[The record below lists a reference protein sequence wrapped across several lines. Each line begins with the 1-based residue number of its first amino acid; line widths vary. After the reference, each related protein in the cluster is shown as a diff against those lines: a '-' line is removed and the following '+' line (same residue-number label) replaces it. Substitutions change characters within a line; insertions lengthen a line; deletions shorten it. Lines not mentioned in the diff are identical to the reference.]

1 MSAKLTLMGMYNYDN
16 SVFDNLTFPTGIDKS
31 VAENA
36 ILMRCSEF
44 ELLYPDLD
52 YLKFAIGAWS
62 AKHERTFAKWHEALE
77 LEYNPLDNYDRH
89 EEFTDTEGINKNGSH
104 DVTMTKSRTTGN
116 TNITTNLTRES
127 QVSAYDQSSGYSPKD
142 KDVTNGTVTDSGTE
156 SGTDRNA
163 GSDSETESRTFQHYA
178 RTRGNIG
185 VTTSM
190 TLLRE
195 QLSIVEW
202 NLYEHIAD
210 LFADEF
216 CIQVY
221 I

>member
-52 YLKFAIGAWS
+52 YLKFAIGVWS

-104 DVTMTKSRTTGN
+104 DVTMTTSRTTGN

-190 TLLRE
+190 ALLRE

>member
-52 YLKFAIGAWS
+52 YLKFAIGVWS

-89 EEFTDTEGINKNGSH
+89 EEYMDTEGINKNGSH
-104 DVTMTKSRTTGN
+104 DVTMTTSRTTGN

-190 TLLRE
+190 ALLRE

>member
-1 MSAKLTLMGMYNYDN
+1 MSAKLTLMGLYNYDN
-16 SVFDNLTFPTGIDKS
+16 TIFDNLTFPTGIDKS
-31 VAENA
+31 TAENA
-36 ILMRCSEF
+36 ILMRCAEF
-44 ELLYPDLD
+44 EILYPGLD
-52 YLKFAIGAWS
+52 FLKFAIGAWS

-89 EEFTDTEGINKNGSH
+89 EEYTDTEGTNKSGSH
-104 DVTMTKSRTTGN
+104 DVTMTTSRTTGN
-116 TNITTNLTRES
+116 TNVTTDLTRES
-127 QVSAYDQSSGYSPKD
+127 QVSAYDQSTGYSPKD
-142 KDVTNGTVTDSGTE
+142 KDVTNGTVTDSGSE

-163 GSDSETESRTFQHYA
+163 GSDTETESRTLQHYA
-178 RTRGNIG
+178 RTHGNIG

-190 TLLRE
+190 ALLRE
-195 QLSIVEW
+195 QLSLVEW